1 MTMLFLSLGIFEIL
15 LILLIL
21 LFPILALVDI
31 LKSKFDG
38 NNKLI
43 WVLVVVFTNTIG
55 AILYFLIGKN
65 QKIQE

>member
-15 LILLIL
+15 FILLIL

-38 NNKLI
+38 HNKLI
-43 WVLVVVFTNTIG
+43 WVLVVIFTNTIG